1 MNKIVLCL
9 IFLTAMGSLWML
21 KLRSD
26 VLEDGHRYDLDPDCQ
41 DKCVNLRSECVSN
54 CWVKV
59 DYKPD

>member
-21 KLRSD
+21 KLRSY
-26 VLEDGHRYDLDPDCQ
+26 VLDDSHRYDLDPDCQ

-54 CWVKV
+54 CWES
-59 DYKPD
+59 